1 MYNATLHS
9 LDKKTE
15 FRVRNL
21 FQLEYRPIDEL
32 RLVGDVA
39 IQKST
44 GETQVSVL
52 RSIRLL
58 TELQTRN

>member
-39 IQKST
+39 IQKVQ
-44 GETQVSVL
+44 ERPRCSVL